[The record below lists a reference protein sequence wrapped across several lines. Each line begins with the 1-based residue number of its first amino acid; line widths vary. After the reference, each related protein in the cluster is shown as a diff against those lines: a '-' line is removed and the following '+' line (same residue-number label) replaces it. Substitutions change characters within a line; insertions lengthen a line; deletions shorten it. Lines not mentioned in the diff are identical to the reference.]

1 MNVNNCLDS
10 DMEDIGQIE
19 SYYVANDE
27 KSSAGCAASAL
38 CLPAAASVQSWII
51 YTELQY
57 VQATNNTCPVL
68 NHTVFSLRDTYSCIQ
83 MAHVQHL
90 ATN

>member
-1 MNVNNCLDS
+1 MSVTALIDS

-38 CLPAAASVQSWII
+38 CLPAAA
-51 YTELQY
+51 
-57 VQATNNTCPVL
+57 CVL
-68 NHTVFSLRDTYSCIQ
+68 S
-83 MAHVQHL
+83 
-90 ATN
+90 

>member
-1 MNVNNCLDS
+1 MAKDLTVEVIIILCWEMNVNNCLDS

-38 CLPAAASVQSWII
+38 CLPAAA
-51 YTELQY
+51 
-57 VQATNNTCPVL
+57 CVL
-68 NHTVFSLRDTYSCIQ
+68 S
-83 MAHVQHL
+83 
-90 ATN
+90 